1 IAHIYCED
9 VFGIVGENFT
19 FPVKVD
25 QKVVETIWKKNK
37 DKVAEWEGQ
46 NKPTYFG
53 PLSSRSVLMENGS
66 LTIFNL
72 EKDDAGTYQLQY
84 WDSVRDHYLNF
95 ELVVLDPLPEPKI
108 SCNISDRKLVLNCTE
123 NFQGPLHYTWK
134 LSNDLLSN
142 NPQSFQK
149 QELSIPL
156 EDVDTTLKATCII
169 TFSQMQRS
177 SEISLIQCLP

>member
-1 IAHIYCED
+1 IAHTYCED

-37 DKVAEWEGQ
+37 DKVAEREGL

-53 PLSSRSVLMENGS
+53 PFWNRSVLMEDGS
-66 LTIFNL
+66 LTILDL
-72 EKDDAGTYQLQY
+72 EKDDAGIYELQY
-84 WDSVRDHYLNF
+84 WDSLKDHYLSFVLN
-95 ELVVLDPLPEPKI
+95 VLDSLPEPKI
-108 SCNISDRKLVLNCTE
+108 SCNISNRKLALNCAAD
-123 NFQGPLHYTWK
+123 FQRPLNYTWK
-134 LSNDLLSN
+134 LSN
-142 NPQSFQK
+142 NPQSHEK

-156 EDVDTTLKATCII
+156 EDIHTTLKATCII
-169 TFSQMQRS
+169 KFSQMERS